1 MLISMGLA
9 AALCVFNG
17 CFPSAFLY
25 KLMPTEVGY
34 VPYTS
39 GHVISQLQLL
49 FFSALA
55 FAWLN
60 LVGLYPQEL
69 RSTNLDSDYVY
80 RRAGPAL
87 VRGIARLGTRLTEA
101 LFRPLDRA
109 YRGLLGEVMRAH
121 TPSGVLG
128 EPWGTGAAALWAAIL
143 LSAYI
148 LLSYS

>member
-55 FAWLN
+55 FCWLN
-60 LVGLYPQEL
+60 LRGIYPPEL
-69 RSTNLDSDYVY
+69 HSTNIDSDYIY
-80 RRAGPAL
+80 RRAVPALLGSAVRMGRTLVEAL
-87 VRGIARLGTRLTEA
+87 VRPLRGI
-101 LFRPLDRA
+101 
-109 YRGLLGEVMRAH
+109 YRRVLGEVMRAH

-143 LSAYI
+143 LSAYL